1 MKAVLLLFTL
11 VAISGARARMAQDEL
26 PVGFGPIA
34 QDEPPTDFGLYLD
47 TQNAPINGRT
57 EVIICMYALKQ
68 QQTRQRQ
75 IAKYRLRHY
84 LITYIQIEIYLQ

>member
-1 MKAVLLLFTL
+1 MKAVLLLFAL
-11 VAISGARARMAQDEL
+11 VTISGARAQMAQDEL
-26 PVGFGPIA
+26 PTGFGRIA
-34 QDEPPTDFGLYLD
+34 EDEPPTDFGLYQSA
-47 TQNAPINGRT
+47 QNAPINGHT